1 MLADGTLVRTGQWG
15 IGEDGSQSASAH
27 LSRFSFGPSVE
38 GLFLQSNLGVV
49 TKMGIWLLP
58 APEAYMACSFSMPR
72 IGDVG
77 VVVEVFGEMR
87 REGTLPDTVYVSNF
101 LEHLGV
107 LGPRSRFWPGD
118 GAIPEWRVDEL
129 MSELGVGY
137 WTARFGLY
145 GAKKIVKGRFE
156 AVKRIL
162 GERAGEGKL
171 EGRLYEAERGKVL
184 IAGDI
189 PGEDGGFF
197 VGVPSLW
204 SLPMVKFRVPETG
217 GVGAHYDF
225 SPIIPTEGGR
235 VEEWVGVAKRCVGAM
250 FLMCWFSWVLDV
262 CVGCCVCQRFVPLLF
277 FFLSTELVFFHIPYL
292 YTDILL
298 TASGYAKP
306 TTSTFSA
313 TSSSTS
319 GTSSS
324 LICCLL
330 TRRTR
335 LTGPLFKLFSASCLK
350 RGRRGGIVSIGV
362 MLTVW
367 VRSYIGHLLCMLY
380 KFMWC

>member
-27 LSRFSFGPSVE
+27 LSKFSFGPSVE

-145 GAKKIVKGRFE
+145 GAKEIVKGRFE

-162 GERAGEGKL
+162 GERAGEGRL

-235 VEEWVGVAKRCVGAM
+235 VGEWVGVAKRCVGAM

-262 CVGCCVCQRFVPLLF
+262 CVGCCVCQRCVPLLSF
-277 FFLSTELVFFHIPYL
+277 FFPRSSRFSHSLLVHGYLAKCLRICEAHNFDLFCDFFLHERHLIFVNMLPFDKTNASHRSSVQAIFRELFEE
-292 YTDILL
+292 
-298 TASGYAKP
+298 GK
-306 TTSTFSA
+306 
-313 TSSSTS
+313 
-319 GTSSS
+319 
-324 LICCLL
+324 
-330 TRRTR
+330 
-335 LTGPLFKLFSASCLK
+335 K
-350 RGRRGGIVSIGV
+350 RGYSKY
-362 MLTVW
+362 
-367 VRSYIGHLLCMLY
+367 RSHVNSMGTFISWSPVLCAV
-380 KFMWC
+380 